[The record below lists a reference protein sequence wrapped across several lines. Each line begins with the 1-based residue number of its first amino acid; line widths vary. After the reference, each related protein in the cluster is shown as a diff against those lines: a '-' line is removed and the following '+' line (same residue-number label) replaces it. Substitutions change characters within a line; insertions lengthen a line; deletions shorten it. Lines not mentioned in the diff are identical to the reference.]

1 MQNNPVSDKSAFLT
15 VGMHRSGTSA
25 LSRSL
30 NLLGAKISQN
40 LIPPND
46 FNKSGY
52 WESQPIVEYNDRLL
66 KKYQRHWSDPKPMPQ
81 FWQDANSFGVDVVE
95 ATELLQK
102 EFNAPCRL
110 VIKDPRLSRL
120 LPVWH
125 KALTNF
131 GSPPVCIIA
140 CRNPLEVHRSL
151 QTRNK
156 MSHEHAYHLWFTYM
170 LEAEYHS
177 RGLPRAI
184 VHYDALLE
192 NWRETLQQALQDS
205 GAFGGFD
212 LSQGGDEI
220 DGFINTGQRHHAS
233 QTQDLAQDPDV
244 DAKVKE
250 LYRLFRTEDLDGN
263 SDHFDHLA
271 QQSHAEWAHKS
282 PGSAGSSYPA
292 KIAIWHFEQS
302 HLLTKNG
309 EKQAALEAARKAT
322 ELDPDK
328 SAFWYLFGKNLLEQ
342 GHLEPAENAFQNA
355 IRLQSQA
362 IHPRLAL
369 ARTLIK
375 SGQRTAAIIT
385 LKAALQVDPQ
395 NVQCARMLG
404 FQCQATGDFA
414 EAENAF
420 KIVLSHHPDAPL
432 VTKALV
438 DVLNGQGK
446 KSEAIEALNQALKR
460 APNNP
465 NLHYALGRILTL
477 KGDFDAAKP
486 AFREAQKFDGLFL
499 SKGASITDTAELAVL
514 AIDRLCSNTALGA
527 LGVQQ
532 CLRITARPG
541 AAWWA
546 NDVINILEIPQQPSV
561 PEDERW
567 PLGRK
572 RAEHAHV
579 PVAPRVKTGAMPQLS
594 IMIPVYEVGQEKW
607 LRECIESILV
617 QDRGEDWAEIIVVD
631 DGSKNPLGKD
641 IAQSYGPRVRY
652 HCNSPNLGLLPNHNN
667 CLNIARGEF
676 IHFVHQDD
684 RIEPGFY
691 DAVLAPM
698 VARADIVASYSSWR
712 YIDQD
717 GNYSGLWPIENTKA
731 GVHTNLLQRLGFT
744 TCMMFPS
751 IIVRRTSYEKLGGF
765 SPSFGFLFDTD
776 MWARLAALGPVWNE
790 PKPLACYR
798 SHNGSATHTFSI
810 LEQLIDRMRVR
821 ERMLVNLPHAVRYD
835 TARTAFDILLQICWR
850 SLLAGGP
857 NESDEDLKKTVDFL
871 TRNWATPD
879 QKQRIIAA
887 LKQTKP

>member
-1 MQNNPVSDKSAFLT
+1 MQNSSLLDKSAFLT

-30 NLLGAKISQN
+30 NLLGAKISEN

-52 WESQPIVEYNDRLL
+52 WESQPIVDYNDRLL
-66 KKYQRHWSDPKPMPQ
+66 TKYQRHWSDPKPMPR
-81 FWQDANSFGVDVVE
+81 FWQDANSFEGDVAE
-95 ATELLQK
+95 ATGLLQK
-102 EFNAPCRL
+102 EFNAPCKL

-131 GSPPVCIIA
+131 GSPPVCLIA
-140 CRNPLEVHRSL
+140 CRNPLEVYRSL

-156 MSHEHAYHLWFTYM
+156 MSREHACQLWFSYM

-177 RGLPRAI
+177 RGHPRAI
-184 VHYDALLE
+184 VHYDAFLE
-192 NWRETLQQALQDS
+192 NWRGTLQQALQDS
-205 GAFGGFD
+205 GASGVFD
-212 LSQGGDEI
+212 LSRGGDEI
-220 DGFINTGQRHHAS
+220 DGFINTDQRHHAS
-233 QTQDLAQDPDV
+233 QTKDLAQDPEV
-244 DAKVKE
+244 DAHVKE

-263 SDHFDHLA
+263 ADHFDHLA
-271 QQSHAEWAHKS
+271 QQWQAEWARKS
-282 PGSAGSSYPA
+282 PGRAGSSYPA

-302 HLLTKNG
+302 HLLAKSG
-309 EKQAALEAARKAT
+309 EKQAALAAARKAT

-328 SAFWYLFGKNLLEQ
+328 PAFWFLFGKNLI
-342 GHLEPAENAFQNA
+342 N
-355 IRLQSQA
+355 
-362 IHPRLAL
+362 
-369 ARTLIK
+369 
-375 SGQRTAAIIT
+375 SGQRPAAIKA
-385 LKAALQVDPQ
+385 LKAALQLDPQ

-404 FQCQATGDFA
+404 FQCKALGDFA
-414 EAENAF
+414 DAETAF
-420 KIVLSHHPDAPL
+420 RIVLARHPDAPL

-438 DVLNGQGK
+438 EVLDGQGK
-446 KSEAIEALNQALKR
+446 KPEAIAVLKQALKR
-460 APNNP
+460 APESA
-465 NLHYALGRILTL
+465 NLHYALGKILTL
-477 KGDFDAAKP
+477 NGDFKAAKP
-486 AFREAQKFDGLFL
+486 AFENAQKFDGLFL
-499 SKGASITDTAELAVL
+499 SKGTPITDTAELAVL
-514 AIDRLCSNTALGA
+514 AVEHLCGDTALGA
-527 LGVQQ
+527 LAVQQ
-532 CLRITARPG
+532 CLRIIARPG

-546 NDVINILEIPQQPSV
+546 NDVINILQTPQQPSV
-561 PEDERW
+561 PEGERW
-567 PLGRK
+567 PMGRK
-572 RAEHAHV
+572 RAEYAHV
-579 PVAPRVKTGAMPQLS
+579 PVVPRVKTGPTPQLS

-607 LRECIESILV
+607 LRDCIESILV

-641 IAQSYGPRVRY
+641 IAQSYGPRVKY

-667 CLNIARGEF
+667 CLNIARGAF

-698 VARADIVASYSSWR
+698 LARADLVASYSSWR

-717 GNYSGLWPIENTKA
+717 GEYAGLWPIENTKA

-751 IIVRRTSYEKLGGF
+751 IIVRRTAYEKLGGF

-776 MWARLAALGPVWNE
+776 MWARLAALGPVWSE

-798 SHNGSATHTFSI
+798 SHDGSATHTFSI
-810 LEQLIDRMRVR
+810 LEQLTDRMRVR
-821 ERMLVNLPHAVRYD
+821 ERMLANLPQAPRYD

-850 SLLAGGP
+850 SLMAGGL
-857 NESDEDLKKTVDFL
+857 NESDADLKKAVDFL
-871 TRNWATPD
+871 TRHWATAD
-879 QKQRIIAA
+879 QKQRIIVA
-887 LKQTKP
+887 LKQAQP